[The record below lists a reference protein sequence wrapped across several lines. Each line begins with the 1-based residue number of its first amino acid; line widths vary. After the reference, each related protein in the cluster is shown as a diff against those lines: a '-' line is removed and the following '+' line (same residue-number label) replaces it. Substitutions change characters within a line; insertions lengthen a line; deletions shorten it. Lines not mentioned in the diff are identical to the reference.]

1 MNDWLAFAPVF
12 SESDTAGVSL
22 TTKELQRY
30 FKTGDSSSVRKRS
43 LIITKERTGI
53 TPLPGTENEVK
64 SILKEYEKNKLKGK
78 VLLHSLANK
87 SFLKSDEAK
96 NYRVLHFA
104 THGFVNPETPELS
117 GILFAG
123 DSTGGILSCG
133 EIYNLTLNAELV
145 VLSACETG
153 LGKLRSGEGLMGL
166 SRALLYA
173 GAKNLVV
180 SLWQVSDNSTAELM
194 LGFYRDMLKNKQKAE
209 YAVSLREAKLKMIKE
224 GKYAHPFYWSPFILI
239 GR

>member
-12 SESDTAGVSL
+12 SESDTVGVSL

-30 FKTGDSSSVRKRS
+30 FKTGDSSSVRRRS
-43 LIITKERTGI
+43 LVLTKGRTGI

-64 SILKEYEKNKLKGK
+64 SILKEYEKNKLEGK
-78 VLLHSLANK
+78 VLLHSLASK

-123 DSTGGILSCG
+123 DASGGILSCG
-133 EIYNLTLNAELV
+133 EIYNLTLNADLV
-145 VLSACETG
+145 VLSTRRG
-153 LGKLRSGEGLMGL
+153 LKRF
-166 SRALLYA
+166 
-173 GAKNLVV
+173 LVCI
-180 SLWQVSDNSTAELM
+180 
-194 LGFYRDMLKNKQKAE
+194 R
-209 YAVSLREAKLKMIKE
+209 
-224 GKYAHPFYWSPFILI
+224 LI
-239 GR
+239 